1 MTDDYRTKG
10 ERLAYLRTEIKRLT
24 GLYEQH
30 DYLKESMEVVTAAL
44 ENRINQI
51 LEGKA

>member
-1 MTDDYRTKG
+1 MPDDYRTTG
-10 ERLAYLRTEIKRLT
+10 ERLAYLKAEIERLT

-30 DYLKESMEVVTAAL
+30 DYLKESMEVCTAAL
-44 ENRINQI
+44 QGRINQI